1 MRWIDLAIN
10 PIALKLGPLEVR
22 WYGIFIVTGV
32 ILAVWLAMREA
43 PQKKIRPDDI
53 LDFIL
58 IAFPISIIG
67 ARIYY
72 VVFDFQYYLQ
82 NPAEIFAIWH
92 GGIAIYGGLI
102 AGAITLFVFSYYKM
116 IAPLDFLDIAVPG
129 VMLAQAMGR
138 WGNFFNQEAFG
149 RAVNS
154 LDYLPKFIRDQ
165 MMIDHSYRT
174 PTFLY
179 ESTWNLIGFALVMG
193 LRHRIKIL
201 KSGDILAFYLVWYG
215 LGRFVIEGMRTDS
228 LMLGPIRVSQAL
240 SLILVIAGAIL
251 IFVNHKGNK
260 YFLNKP

>member
-1 MRWIDLAIN
+1 
-10 PIALKLGPLEVR
+10 
-22 WYGIFIVTGV
+22 
-32 ILAVWLAMREA
+32 
-43 PQKKIRPDDI
+43 
-53 LDFIL
+53 
-58 IAFPISIIG
+58 
-67 ARIYY
+67 
-72 VVFDFQYYLQ
+72 
-82 NPAEIFAIWH
+82 
-92 GGIAIYGGLI
+92 
-102 AGAITLFVFSYYKM
+102 M

-193 LRHRIKIL
+193 LRHRIKML

>member
-1 MRWIDLAIN
+1 MTALTLAIN
-10 PIALKLGPLEVR
+10 PIALKLGFLEVR
-22 WYGIFIVTGV
+22 WYGILIVTGV
-32 ILAVWLAMREA
+32 VLAVWLAMREA
-43 PQKKIRPDDI
+43 PRKKIRPDDI

-58 IAFPISIIG
+58 IAFPIAIIG

-72 VVFDFQYYLQ
+72 VLFDIQYYLKQ
-82 NPAEIFAIWH
+82 PGEIFAIWH

-129 VMLAQAMGR
+129 VLIAQAMGR

-149 RAVNS
+149 QVVQS

-165 MMIDHSYRT
+165 MLIDNSYRT

-179 ESTWNLIGFALVMG
+179 ESSWNLLGFALVMG
-193 LRHRIKIL
+193 LRHRIKSL
-201 KSGDILAFYLVWYG
+201 KSGDITAFYLIWYG

-228 LMLGPIRVSQAL
+228 LMWGPIRVSQAL
-240 SLILVIAGAIL
+240 SLVLVLAGLVL
-251 IFVNHKGNK
+251 IFVNHQASK
-260 YFLNKP
+260 YFLNKR